1 MDRFAAVYTAGR
13 LCDARASDIG
23 SLAAGTADRRQAR
36 AAFAHVAT
44 CGHCRP
50 IYAAQ
55 LRALRSAAF
64 ARKVAALLPVPGAD
78 AQQRGRLRGAWDAFA
93 DTITRPFT
101 HDPAASATQLA
112 AGGAGRGAGTA
123 IALKLAAALCVAG
136 AGAGACLH
144 TGVLSTPDSN
154 HRKPATRHAQRPVVT
169 ATPANDA
176 RPVGA
181 AATPAPTPTPRPKR
195 ARRQHQGAS
204 QGGTGPTSHEQTP
217 ASPAPAAAAPNGAS
231 EFDPSYQPSQPAQPA
246 PAPAAPGSDEF
257 F

>member
-1 MDRFAAVYTAGR
+1 MLRCKYDPAEPEPLGYKQVAQRLRWRIGVVRSVERAIRHKMDRFAAVYTAGR

-64 ARKVAALLPVPGAD
+64 ERKVAALLPLPSAD

-101 HDPAASATQLA
+101 HD
-112 AGGAGRGAGTA
+112 GTA
-123 IALKLAAALCVAG
+123 TAHPARRRRRRPRRRHRDRAQGRRRPLPRRCRRRRVPAHRRARHPG
-136 AGAGACLH
+136 H
-144 TGVLSTPDSN
+144 PTS
-154 HRKPATRHAQRPVVT
+154 RKPAS
-169 ATPANDA
+169 
-176 RPVGA
+176 
-181 AATPAPTPTPRPKR
+181 AATRSARIGDGDRRPTTH
-195 ARRQHQGAS
+195 A
-204 QGGTGPTSHEQTP
+204 
-217 ASPAPAAAAPNGAS
+217 
-231 EFDPSYQPSQPAQPA
+231 
-246 PAPAAPGSDEF
+246 
-257 F
+257 